1 MINVGQMLKSMAKEK
16 GTPMEVLEK
25 DYALSYLLAALAK
38 TPGIGDQIV
47 LKGGTALRK
56 LYYPGYR
63 FSEDLDYSTIHL
75 GPLVDCDQAM
85 IIASQMMTDLLQQ
98 IGPFI
103 LQFEPLILPQPHPGQ
118 QAAYTVRVQFPYQ
131 RRPLCRLKV
140 EITTDEPILIPPIY
154 RQVLHEFEEQLT
166 ATVSTYDIRE
176 IVAEKLRT
184 LLQVRRKLIERGWG
198 ASRVCRDYY
207 DLWSILQQEG
217 SFNGQIPE
225 LLAQKC
231 KTRQVTFKTPSD
243 FITQDLIEA
252 AYKQWLQL
260 LIPFVPNAPRAEQV
274 LTEVEPLIFALWN

>member
-1 MINVGQMLKSMAKEK
+1 LEI
-16 GTPMEVLEK
+16 LEK
-25 DYALSYLLAALAK
+25 DYALSYLIAALAK
-38 TPGIGDQIV
+38 TPGLGNQIV

-56 LYYPGYR
+56 LYYLGYR

-75 GPLVDCDQAM
+75 GPLSDCDQAM
-85 IIASQMMTDLLQQ
+85 TMASQLMTDLLQQ

-103 LQFEPLILPQPHPGQ
+103 LQLEPLLLPQPHPGQ
-118 QAAYTVRVQFPYQ
+118 QAAYTVRVQFPYH

-140 EITTDEPILIPPIY
+140 EITTDEPILIPPNN
-154 RQVLHEFEEQLT
+154 RQVLHEFDEPLV
-166 ATVSTYDIRE
+166 AMVSVYDLSE

-217 SFNGQIPE
+217 SFDGQIPE

-231 KTRQVTFKTPSD
+231 KIRQVTFKDPSD
-243 FITQDLIEA
+243 FISQDLIEV

-260 LIPFVPNAPRAEQV
+260 LIPFVPNAPQAEQV
-274 LTEVEPLIFALWN
+274 LTEVERLIFALWN